1 MIKKTIKNI
10 ILLLSNYNQRW
21 SAYVIRKNRKLCEE
35 YAPCIYWVGQKVGL
49 IVIGPPCIYSVTVSV
64 TYGFNPKG
72 HMTYR
77 SHRSWFQR
85 QTRPA
90 MPCRMK
96 EILNR
101 QRNENDPLRPS
112 TEELQHQQPTTV
124 AEVCIYMAEER
135 HGTKTIAKLQRYSTR
150 HILKTRKLENYS

>member
-1 MIKKTIKNI
+1 
-10 ILLLSNYNQRW
+10 
-21 SAYVIRKNRKLCEE
+21 
-35 YAPCIYWVGQKVGL
+35 
-49 IVIGPPCIYSVTVSV
+49 
-64 TYGFNPKG
+64 
-72 HMTYR
+72 
-77 SHRSWFQR
+77 
-85 QTRPA
+85 
-90 MPCRMK
+90 MK